1 MAVFRAATKSFLA
14 PPNTRKSAV
23 SVPPS
28 GNGRLSVTPSP
39 TRPPPQAAVCQ
50 RADSSNR
57 HSLVAHSDLHAVP
70 SGFLPR
76 GLSDACPPLSG
87 MRPPSHFRAG
97 IRQPLTEADGEV
109 IKDLIVWAT
118 ALLPKPDGAVTSAMR
133 RAPEPRSTDAEQGEF
148 DPQAQPALDYAGVR
162 IRSAHRLVVQGRCQ
176 NKMRH
181 DEPQR
186 SSGMTRA
193 YSPESRRQRL
203 LSGLQAALRVRYGSF
218 MAAPRT
224 S

>member
-70 SGFLPR
+70 RGFLPR

-97 IRQPLTEADGEV
+97 IRQPLT
-109 IKDLIVWAT
+109 
-118 ALLPKPDGAVTSAMR
+118 GAAR
-133 RAPEPRSTDAEQGEF
+133 QLQRSNDSNWPIARIQHPTPQQPFPHRPNNMTPINKQGVSHGNHQQARSLEQGK
-148 DPQAQPALDYAGVR
+148 A
-162 IRSAHRLVVQGRCQ
+162 
-176 NKMRH
+176 
-181 DEPQR
+181 
-186 SSGMTRA
+186 
-193 YSPESRRQRL
+193 RR
-203 LSGLQAALRVRYGSF
+203 
-218 MAAPRT
+218 P
-224 S
+224 